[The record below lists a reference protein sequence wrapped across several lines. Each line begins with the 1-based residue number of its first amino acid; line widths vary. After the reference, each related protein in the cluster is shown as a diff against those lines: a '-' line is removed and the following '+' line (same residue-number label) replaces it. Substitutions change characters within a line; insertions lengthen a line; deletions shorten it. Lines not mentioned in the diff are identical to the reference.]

1 MSDELE
7 PVAKAPEE
15 GNAVS
20 GATENK
26 LEEAATENKNP
37 VTTKWPWAIVAGI
50 ALVAGVGGF
59 AIGNANHPRGLD
71 IDNIGNHQRFDP
83 NWGGQ
88 MGGKNHQ
95 GPMGPE
101 GQMPGGQMAPNGQ
114 LPGGP
119 MGPHCEDAT
128 GAHAP
133 VNADGSCPTG
143 FTLDDKSKGDNVVV
157 PSPTA
162 SGATS

>member
-15 GNAVS
+15 GNAIDVAAES
-20 GATENK
+20 N
-26 LEEAATENKNP
+26 LEESSSANATS
-37 VTTKWPWAIVAGI
+37 VATKWPWAIVAGI
-50 ALVAGVGGF
+50 ALIAGVGGF
-59 AIGNANHPRGLD
+59 AIGNANHPRGLE
-71 IDNIGNHQRFDP
+71 IDNIGNHQQFDP
-83 NWGGQ
+83 NMGGQ

-95 GPMGPE
+95 GPMGQ
-101 GQMPGGQMAPNGQ
+101 GRHMDGQMAPNGQ
-114 LPGGP
+114 MPGGP
-119 MGPHCEDAT
+119 MGPHCEDT
-128 GAHAP
+128 SGVHAP

-143 FTLDDKSKGDNVVV
+143 FTLDDKSQGGDLVS

>member
-15 GNAVS
+15 GNAIDVAAES
-20 GATENK
+20 N
-26 LEEAATENKNP
+26 LEESSSANATS
-37 VTTKWPWAIVAGI
+37 VATKWPWAIVAGI
-50 ALVAGVGGF
+50 ALIAGVGGF

-71 IDNIGNHQRFDP
+71 IDNIGNHQRLDP
-83 NWGGQ
+83 NFGGQ

-95 GPMGPE
+95 GPMGQD
-101 GQMPGGQMAPNGQ
+101 GQM
-114 LPGGP
+114 PGGP
-119 MGPHCEDAT
+119 MGPHCEDT
-128 GAHAP
+128 SGVHAP

-143 FTLDDKSKGDNVVV
+143 FTLDDKSKGGDLVA